1 MKTVAALLPLVW
13 QFARRELGERYRG
26 STLGF
31 AWAFLVPAAMVA
43 MYTFVFGVVFRAR
56 WGQSGGGPAEYALFM
71 YAGLVPYLFVV
82 DVLGRAP
89 LLLVGH
95 ATLVKKVAFPLPTLA
110 LASTVAAAVHMLIGF
125 GVLLALAML
134 ANGALPPTA
143 ALVPVIV
150 LPLVVGSLALMLVLA
165 STGVFLRDLNPFVT
179 TALPVLMFLSPVF
192 YPLSAVPE
200 SFRAF
205 MLLNPLTVVIESI
218 RGAVLDGTAPSI
230 GSWIL
235 QMVIASAALA
245 FSLAWFRRLRPGFG
259 DSL

>member
-1 MKTVAALLPLVW
+1 MNRLRTLAPLVW

-26 STLGF
+26 SMLGF

-56 WGQSGGGPAEYALFM
+56 WGQADGGPAEYALFM

-95 ATLVKKVAFPLPTLA
+95 ATLVKKVAFPLPALA
-110 LASTVAAAVHMLIGF
+110 LASTIAAAVHMVIGF
-125 GVLLALAML
+125 GVLLVLALL
-134 ANGALPPTA
+134 TKGALPWTA
-143 ALVPVIV
+143 ALAPVVV
-150 LPLVVGSLALMLVLA
+150 LPLIIGSLALMLVLA
-165 STGVFLRDLNPFVT
+165 SSGVFLRDLGPFVAA
-179 TALPVLMFLSPVF
+179 ALPVLMFLSPVF

-205 MLLNPLTVVIESI
+205 MLLNPLTVVIESL
-218 RGAVLDGTAPSI
+218 RAVLLDGTLPSM
-230 GSWIL
+230 GGWLL
-235 QMVIASAALA
+235 QMLIATAGLA
-245 FSLAWFRRLRPGFG
+245 VGLAWFRRLRPGFG

>member
-1 MKTVAALLPLVW
+1 MAW

-26 STLGF
+26 SMLGF

-56 WGQSGGGPAEYALFM
+56 WGQAGGGPAEYALFM

-89 LLLVGH
+89 MLLIGH
-95 ATLVKKVAFPLPTLA
+95 ATLVKKVAFPLPA
-110 LASTVAAAVHMLIGF
+110 LAIASTTAAAVHMLIGF
-125 GVLLALAML
+125 GVLIVLAVLAK
-134 ANGALPPTA
+134 GALPWTVVAIP
-143 ALVPVIV
+143 LLV
-150 LPLVVGSLALMLVLA
+150 LPLVIGSLAAMLVLS
-165 STGVFLRDLNPFVT
+165 STGVFLRDLSPFVAA
-179 TALPVLMFLSPVF
+179 ALPVLMFLSPVF

-205 MLLNPLTVVIESI
+205 MLLNPLTPVIESI
-218 RGAVLDGTAPSI
+218 RGALLDGALPAASA
-230 GSWIL
+230 WLL
-235 QMVIASAALA
+235 QMAIACAALVVG
-245 FSLAWFRRLRPGFG
+245 LAWFRRLRPGFG